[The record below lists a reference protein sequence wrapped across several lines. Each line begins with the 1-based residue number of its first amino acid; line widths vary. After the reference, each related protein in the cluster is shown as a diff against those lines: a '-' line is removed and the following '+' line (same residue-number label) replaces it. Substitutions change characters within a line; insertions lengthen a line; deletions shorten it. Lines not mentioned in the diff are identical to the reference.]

1 MTDVAFLTLILVI
14 AAPFSAP
21 LLFFGRTRWRGRA
34 IDHYAR
40 RAGLAWDE
48 VAESLIPRFV
58 RREVA
63 WLICAAAAYA
73 ITAAGLLAWRP
84 ESDADLY
91 LPSLLMVILAG
102 ALGQVWAG
110 VRYELRDTDT
120 PRFAR
125 IGVPT
130 LEDYVSPLTRR
141 WARVGTPLGVGVV
154 VAVLGL
160 ALLDPWG
167 RQEWSSLTSV
177 VTVIMLAI
185 TVLAWALQLVLTRVV
200 LEHGQPARNP
210 AELAWAD
217 ALRAE
222 LLSDLRLNP
231 MAMSA
236 MALLGAAALVSD
248 IGPAPLP
255 GDDVNVWATLCMVA
269 IAGVALV
276 IVVVATAQSSSGD
289 SSYYLTR
296 LWPEIVRAR
305 RIPPSDQVRTGRT
318 VARPEPED
326 PAC

>member
-1 MTDVAFLTLILVI
+1 MTDVASLTLILVI

-63 WLICAAAAYA
+63 WLLCTAAAYA

-84 ESDADLY
+84 DSIVSLW
-91 LPSLLMVILAG
+91 LPGLLVIVLAE
-102 ALGQVWAG
+102 AFGQVWAG
-110 VRYELRDTDT
+110 VRYELRDTDA

-141 WARVGTPLGVGVV
+141 WARVGTPVGVGVV

-167 RQEWSSLTSV
+167 AQEWSSLTSV
-177 VTVIMLAI
+177 VTVVMLALTI
-185 TVLAWALQLVLTRVV
+185 LAWALQPVLTRIV
-200 LEHGQPARNP
+200 LQHGQPARNP

-231 MAMSA
+231 MDMSCLA
-236 MALLGAAALVSD
+236 ACGAAALVLD
-248 IGPAPLP
+248 LGPASPS
-255 GDDVNVWATLCMVA
+255 GGEFDVWWVLLMLAVT
-269 IAGVALV
+269 GVALV
-276 IVVVATAQSSSGD
+276 IGIVASAQRMSGD

-296 LWPEIVRAR
+296 LWPEIVHAR
-305 RIPPSDQVRTGRT
+305 RMSPSDQVRTGHT